1 MSAGDAPN
9 ASPEK
14 QELAEATRLLTLLAR
29 RSHEKGLK
37 QIKNIADFVSVVSWA
52 CYDIDGLYRN
62 PATRDLFLKVASVR
76 EFIATV
82 RSNHSWPIGRE
93 MNKATKLA
101 VPLVKPGKPARTPGG
116 AAMREQA
123 TYFVRGVRQH
133 GLDIGNEVESQVRK
147 KLLSKKLRNNPS
159 SWAKEFTEWMK
170 DRSREWLVAQKTTR
184 NQFAEPSD
192 FPLGKLAG
200 ARLKTRKKSNDRDR
214 NLWTAFR
221 AEALRFFRT
230 NLPRI

>member
-14 QELAEATRLLTLLAR
+14 QELAEAKRLLTLLAQ
-29 RSHEKGLK
+29 RSHNKGPQQK
-37 QIKNIADFVSVVSWA
+37 KAISDFVNVVSWA
-52 CYDIDGLYRN
+52 CMNIDGLYRD
-62 PATRDLFLKVASVR
+62 PSTRDVFLDIASKR

-82 RSNHSWPIGRE
+82 KAIRSLPFGRE

-101 VPLVKPGKPARTPGG
+101 EWFLKPGKPASTPGG
-116 AAMREQA
+116 AAMREYA

-147 KLLSKKLRNNPS
+147 KLLSKKLRNDPK
-159 SWAKEFTEWMK
+159 SWATEFTNWMK

-192 FPLGKLAG
+192 LPLGKLAG